1 MKMATG
7 EGFSVKKTHIKQN
20 LIFGARPTSGRSF
33 FKKRLRFFAC
43 HWKEKRFFLIKHNKI

>member
-1 MKMATG
+1 MKMATA

-20 LIFGARPTSGRSF
+20 LIFGGF

-43 HWKEKRFFLIKHNKI
+43 HLRKKRFFLTKQNKI

>member
-1 MKMATG
+1 MKMPTA

-20 LIFGARPTSGRSF
+20 LIFGGF

-43 HWKEKRFFLIKHNKI
+43 HLKEKRFFLIKQNKI

>member
-20 LIFGARPTSGRSF
+20 LIFGGF

-43 HWKEKRFFLIKHNKI
+43 HLKEERFFLIKQNKI

>member
-1 MKMATG
+1 MKMATA

-43 HWKEKRFFLIKHNKI
+43 HWKEKRFFLIKQNKI

>member
-20 LIFGARPTSGRSF
+20 LIFGGF
-33 FKKRLRFFAC
+33 FKKKVAIFCLSFEREKTFF
-43 HWKEKRFFLIKHNKI
+43 NKT